1 MKTIDV
7 KKQQMLM
14 GGLMPNSK
22 TAKKSE
28 KTASKAKKN
37 AEKTVKGK

>member
-14 GGLMPNSK
+14 GGLMPSP
-22 TAKKSE
+22 KKH
-28 KTASKAKKN
+28 KKH
-37 AEKTVKGK
+37 KMTSGKD